1 MSERI
6 RERTMPR
13 PISKIHW
20 DDPAARENEIQR
32 RLRRAKAQIC
42 IFDFLIFLLA
52 TVVIFIVI

>member
-1 MSERI
+1 
-6 RERTMPR
+6 MPR